1 MQRIRK
7 GNETTPFIAE
17 SFETNLIGPAKKN
30 LDMPKEEE
38 KMLNRKVISGK
49 AELRSS

>member
-7 GNETTPFIAE
+7 GSETTPFIAE
-17 SFETNLIGPAKKN
+17 SFERNLIGPAKKN

-38 KMLNRKVISGK
+38 KCLTER
-49 AELRSS
+49 